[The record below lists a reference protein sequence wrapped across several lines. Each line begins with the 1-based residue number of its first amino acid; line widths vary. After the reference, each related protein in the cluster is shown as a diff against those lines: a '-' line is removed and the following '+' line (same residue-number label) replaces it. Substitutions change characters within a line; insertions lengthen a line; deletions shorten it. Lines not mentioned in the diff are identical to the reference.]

1 VNFSKNS
8 SFVAMLLAL
17 FFLSQLSFAQKDIQN
32 MSKDEISQLT
42 QEELLEMPLEE
53 LMALVKRF
61 KLSSLEE
68 LYEKVLNPKI
78 STASKFDEKFFASP
92 VSTFVITSE
101 EIMASGALN
110 IPELL
115 RLAPGMIV
123 RQKTNGNYDV
133 HIRGNDNI
141 PSGQTLFY
149 SENSLTL
156 VMIDERPVYN
166 HFQGGTFWETL
177 PVNLENID
185 RIEIVYGPSS
195 ALYGPNAVSGV
206 IHIFTKR
213 DNVDGM
219 VATVKSSSG
228 ISGLYDI
235 GQSVLNGNNFFNE
248 SLNYYEGDLQGSI
261 AFGKEKFTARIT
273 ANYQKLNRFQDEY
286 FVFDNYLDTVTQGRY
301 VPSDSISFF
310 AKGTQEKFP
319 NTHLASQ
326 KMAAN
331 LYLYYQQSEDAGISF
346 SGGIQKSDI
355 QSIFFDTREFSLTGR
370 QNFSGY
376 SNLKYFY
383 KGLNINANYSLGEQN
398 LALGYPGYKFL
409 YGNFNST
416 IEYLYKWK
424 NLKVLPGVNYQY
436 VFYDDLRYLP
446 EGETGIFN
454 GRQDLSN
461 TAVFLRLDYTL
472 MNKLRLTAAGR
483 WEWFKLPKE
492 DYFSFQFTA
501 SYPIDKNSN
510 LRAIYSRANRGPFMW
525 DYHVNFSQSQ
535 QFGDINLITKYNKNP
550 NLKLLEMNMF
560 ELGFRSHLMK
570 NVTVDASFFFNV
582 TSNYNLPEG
591 TLYQQGAY
599 QYTLDVTKQNLPL
612 ISKQMGITASL
623 ETLLFKHFHAKIFGT
638 LQQTNLDKVTTYY
651 DLNDTLIVVV
661 QNDSKIHKSTPNLT
675 GGFNINYR
683 GDSKFFANTDV
694 YFISAQNVFTYDG
707 IKAIN
712 PKAIVNVKL
721 GYKFWNDHQIFI
733 NARNLFHDNNYEFLF
748 ADQVGTEILLGL
760 KFSWKHQKKS
770 K

>member
-1 VNFSKNS
+1 MNFSKNKG
-8 SFVAMLLAL
+8 FVLVLMTLLL
-17 FFLSQLSFAQKDIQN
+17 LSQISFAQKDIQK
-32 MSKDEISQLT
+32 MSKDEISELT
-42 QEELLEMPLEE
+42 QEELLEMPLED

-92 VSTFVITSE
+92 VSTFVINSE

-110 IPELL
+110 IPEVL

-206 IHIFTKR
+206 IHIITKR
-213 DNVDGM
+213 NAVE
-219 VATVKSSSG
+219 G
-228 ISGLYDI
+228 ISTNAHLQMGTLGAQD
-235 GQSVLNGNNFFNE
+235 GQV
-248 SLNYYEGDLQGSI
+248 SLSM
-261 AFGKEKFTARIT
+261 GKDKFTARFT
-273 ANYQKLNRFQDEY
+273 ANYQQLERFQNEY
-286 FVFDNYLDTVTQGRY
+286 FVFDNYLDTVKKGRY
-301 VPSDSISFF
+301 IPGDSISYF
-310 AKGTQEKFP
+310 AENTEQKFP
-319 NTHLASQ
+319 NPSRASQ

-398 LALGYPGYKFL
+398 LALGYPGYEFL
-409 YGNFNST
+409 NGNFNST
-416 IEYLYKWK
+416 IEYLYQWK
-424 NLKVLPGVNYQY
+424 SLKVLPGVNYQY

-454 GRQDLSN
+454 GRQELSN

-472 MNKLRLTAAGR
+472 LNKLRLTAAGR
-483 WEWFKLPKE
+483 WEWFKLPND
-492 DYFSFQFTA
+492 DYYSFQFTA
-501 SYPIDKNSN
+501 SYPIDKHSN
-510 LRAIYSRANRGPFMW
+510 LRLIYSRANRGPFMW
-525 DYHVNFSQSQ
+525 DYHVNFTQNQ
-535 QFGDINLITKYNKNP
+535 QFGDINLITNYNKNP
-550 NLKLLEMNMF
+550 ELRLLEMNMF

-570 NVTVDASFFFNV
+570 NVTVDASFFYNV

-591 TLYQQGAY
+591 TLYQQGVN

-612 ISKQMGITASL
+612 VSKQMGISANL
-623 ETLLFKHFHAKIFGT
+623 ETVLFKHFHAKIFGT
-638 LQQTNLDKVTTYY
+638 LQQTNLDKVTSYY
-651 DLNDTLIVVV
+651 DLNDTLIVVIH
-661 QNDSKIHKSTPNLT
+661 NDSKIHKSTPTLT
-675 GGFNINYR
+675 GGFNLNYS
-683 GDSKFFANTDV
+683 GESKFSANTDV

-707 IKAIN
+707 IKGIN
-712 PKAIVNVKL
+712 PKAIVNLKVA
-721 GYKFWNDHQIFI
+721 YNFWKEHQIFI

-748 ADQVGTEILLGL
+748 ADQVGSELLLGI
-760 KFSWKHQKKS
+760 KFSWKHQKKH